1 MTTTTTLGSPF
12 SHLLSSNYAASD
24 SDIPCIKTIINSS
37 SDTLRRLNSEIQKLQ
52 TALRELEQK
61 RDSVQTCIDAHRALL
76 SPSRRL
82 PVEILSE
89 IFAHCLPRD
98 RNPNCSQSEAPIL
111 LGRVCRT
118 WKHVSFSTP
127 SLWAS
132 IHIVIPILASHSVL
146 RSLIDGRRE
155 GVEPW
160 LRRSG
165 SLPLSISVF
174 SEWSSTSLGG
184 SGDNSVP
191 ERIRLLLDCIFQR
204 SNRWHTV
211 QLHLNEDCTSILSK
225 CWPWG
230 GNKELPLLHTF
241 KMGFSSGIW
250 AHQKFERE
258 WLTKAPRLQ
267 RLSLRHGDFEGFL
280 DGQSS
285 LAQITHLELQLPSVR
300 LPSIIKGLRQCSHL
314 QSLTVHGLIRCAQRD
329 ILPDSIQ
336 TISLPSLRS
345 LSIAGRI
352 CLTDYTN
359 PVDVQNIFAYLDAPA
374 LRCLRANI
382 TRSGNFGCIPFVGL
396 LGPGN
401 QIEELDISFQEDLLV
416 NILSRLSNLS
426 IARIRSRLLDNTLL
440 HRLTSSP
447 GQDEPLCP
455 SLKQLY
461 LLGTNTTINDE
472 QLLLY
477 LACSRWNS
485 ATPSSSHTTARHGG
499 IARLDVL
506 HVLLNQYEQIPSFR
520 DQLQELRNQG
530 MDIIFAYQEESRMG
544 PSSGQVA
551 DEDNIDPYITHSRY
565 MNQISNGMTRKDSW
579 WFWD

>member
-1 MTTTTTLGSPF
+1 MTTATTTTTLDSPF

-24 SDIPCIKTIINSS
+24 SDVPCVKAIINSS
-37 SDTLRRLNSEIQKLQ
+37 SNTLRRLNSEI
-52 TALRELEQK
+52 RELEQK
-61 RDSVQTCIDAHRALL
+61 RDSVQTCIDVHRALL

-118 WKHVSFSTP
+118 WRHVSLSTP

-132 IHIVIPILASHSVL
+132 IHIVIPILASRSVL
-146 RSLIDGRRE
+146 RSVIDARRE
-155 GVEPW
+155 GVETW
-160 LRRSG
+160 LGRSG
-165 SLPLSISVF
+165 SLPLSVSVF
-174 SEWSSTSLGG
+174 SEWSSTPLTYG
-184 SGDNSVP
+184 SPDNFP

-211 QLHLNEDCTSILSK
+211 QFHLNNDCTSILSE

-230 GNKELPLLHTF
+230 GTKELPLLHTF
-241 KMGFSSGIW
+241 KMGLSVDAWGSFPNFKS
-250 AHQKFERE
+250 E
-258 WLTKAPRLQ
+258 WLAKAPRLQ
-267 RLSLRHGDFEGFL
+267 RLSLRDGDFEWFL
-280 DGQSS
+280 TGQSS
-285 LAQITHLELQLPSVR
+285 WAQITHLELQVPNVR
-300 LPSIIKGLRQCSHL
+300 LSSIIKGLRQCSHL
-314 QSLTVHGLIRCAQRD
+314 QSLTVHGLCVRED
-329 ILPDSIQ
+329 TLPDSIQ

-352 CLTDYTN
+352 GLTDYTN
-359 PVDVQNIFAYLDAPA
+359 PVDVRNIFAYLDAPA

-382 TRSGNFGCIPFVGL
+382 NREGRFECIPFIGL

-401 QIEELDISFQEDLLV
+401 QIEELDISFQEDLLDD
-416 NILSRLSNLS
+416 ILSLLPNLS
-426 IARIRSRLLDNTLL
+426 IARIRPRWLDNTLL

-447 GQDEPLCP
+447 GPDEPLCP
-455 SLKQLY
+455 SLTQLY
-461 LLGTNTTINDE
+461 LLGKNTTINDE
-472 QLLLY
+472 HLLLD
-477 LACSRWNS
+477 LARSRWNS
-485 ATPSSSHTTARHGG
+485 GILSSSHTTARHGG
-499 IARLDVL
+499 IARLDVF
-506 HVLLNQYEQIPSFR
+506 HVLLNQYEQIPSLR

-530 MDIIFAYQEESRMG
+530 MDIIFAYREEESMD

-565 MNQISNGMTRKDSW
+565 SDQISNGMIRKHSW
-579 WFWD
+579 WLWD